1 MKKWFAGA
9 VVYKWVSHTPYF
21 MVLDS
26 TSTSRKRRPPF
37 KKTKFPGGMNKKHPE
52 DLDPRMTVSRELE
65 EETGLRQKPG
75 TEPKYLLDFVERRR
89 GTIQMVF
96 YLVALEDCE
105 GVLRTTEL
113 RDGADLLSPPYWVK
127 ANEVGRVL
135 FETHQP
141 ALVKS
146 LQYFGLV
153 G

>member
-1 MKKWFAGA
+1 MKRWFAGA
-9 VVYKWVSHTPYF
+9 VVYKWVSHTLYF

-65 EETGLRQKPG
+65 EETGLAQKSG
-75 TEPKYLLDFVERRR
+75 TETKYLLDFIERRR
-89 GTIQMVF
+89 GMIQMVF

-113 RDGADLLSPPYWVK
+113 RDGIDLLSPPYWVK
-127 ANEVGRVL
+127 ADEVGRIL